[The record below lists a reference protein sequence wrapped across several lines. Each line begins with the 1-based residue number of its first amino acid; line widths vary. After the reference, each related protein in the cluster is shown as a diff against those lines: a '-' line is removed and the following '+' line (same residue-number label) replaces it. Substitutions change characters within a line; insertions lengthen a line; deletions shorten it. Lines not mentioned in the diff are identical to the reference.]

1 MRDAYYITAREL
13 AENGC
18 EHLPEELDSS
28 KHMIYSSPATLDF
41 NSPGA
46 KGFGVKRAGLVIP
59 GSVMLLIAPGCC
71 GRNTG
76 DYLKCSCRSR
86 GLQSLHG
93 ACGYGRKS

>member
-1 MRDAYYITAREL
+1 MTEAFYITAEEL
-13 AENGC
+13 SKRSPDD
-18 EHLPEELDSS
+18 LPEELNSA

-71 GRNTG
+71 
-76 DYLKCSCRSR
+76 
-86 GLQSLHG
+86 
-93 ACGYGRKS
+93 